1 MKKSFCGN
9 VRKHLF
15 VRSGERAQGAMEYFI
30 TYSWMMI
37 VLVVVVGALYALG
50 LTNPSNYTT
59 NRCAPQGDFVCT
71 NTTMFATGNFA
82 FTFGQ
87 ATSSPIYVTAVG
99 CNTISST
106 GNMMT
111 YNVFLPIGSNMTTY
125 LQCYSGSAPF
135 SGNLGT
141 VFNGYLIVN
150 YTNINTGLS
159 QTVISALTQKV
170 ASSKLHP

>member
-9 VRKHLF
+9 VRGHLF
-15 VRSGERAQGAMEYFI
+15 IRSGERAQGAMEYFI

-59 NRCAPQGDFVCT
+59 K
-71 NTTMFATGNFA
+71 FATGNFA
-82 FTFGQ
+82 FTLGQ
-87 ATSSPIYVTAVG
+87 ATSSPIYVTAIG

-125 LQCYSGSAPF
+125 LQCYSGSTPF
-135 SGNLGT
+135 SGTVGT
-141 VFNGYLIVN
+141 IFNGYLIVN
-150 YTNINTGLS
+150 YTNINTGLG